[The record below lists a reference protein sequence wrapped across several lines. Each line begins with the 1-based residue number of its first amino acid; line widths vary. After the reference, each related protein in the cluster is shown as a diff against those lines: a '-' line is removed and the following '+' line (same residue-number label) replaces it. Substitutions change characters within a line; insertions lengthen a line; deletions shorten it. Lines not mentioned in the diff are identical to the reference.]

1 MGQPAWSIRYPVRG
15 AVHPGRPELH
25 IAFRGLNE
33 LRVLG
38 DAGQQELCP
47 VMLVIPGLGPLVTP
61 VTGLVGAPQIT
72 GGNRLVQIGLL
83 TCRQV

>member
-15 AVHPGRPELH
+15 TVHPGRPELH

-33 LRVLG
+33 FGIIR
-38 DAGQQELCP
+38 DAGQQELRTI
-47 VMLVIPGLGPLVTP
+47 MLVIPGLGPLVAP
-61 VTGLVGAPQIT
+61 VTGLVRAPQIT

-83 TCRQV
+83 AGR